1 MNITR
6 VSVCLTVLLS
16 ISTAIS
22 IALPDV
28 RLSPSMSMK
37 STWATFEGPMFGVPC
52 PDGWKL
58 VDPFTVDYPFHGYG
72 WLPEA
77 PPAGAAVAL
86 LTRRDD
92 AAELFLIRGHA
103 QELVTAE
110 QRARAMMTAQPN
122 VEVQPDRV
130 LALRNGMTMSLSSA
144 RVKPPF
150 EGRPM
155 LVYVIASIDV
165 GFGERLL
172 VNGGGPEGGNPLE
185 HVSSILRALSL
196 PRP

>member
-6 VSVCLTVLLS
+6 VSVCLTGLLC

-28 RLSPSMSMK
+28 RQSPSMAMK
-37 STWATFEGPMFGVPC
+37 SAWSAFEGPLYAAPC

-72 WLPEA
+72 FLPEA

-86 LTRRDD
+86 LTRRDE
-92 AAELFLIRGHA
+92 AAELFLIRG
-103 QELVTAE
+103 QTAALRDAE
-110 QRARAMMTAQPN
+110 TRARTMMLAQPN
-122 VEVQPDRV
+122 VERLPDRN
-130 LALRNGMTMSLSSA
+130 LALRNGMILTLTSA

-155 LVYVIASIDV
+155 LVYVIGSLDL
-165 GFGERLL
+165 GFGERVL
-172 VNGGGPEGGNPLE
+172 VNGGGPESGNPAELI
-185 HVSSILRALSL
+185 SSILRATTL
-196 PRP
+196 PKF